1 MKAEVLVTGV
11 FNILHAGH
19 CQLLEFASRF
29 GKVTVGINGNEYTQ
43 RKCKQGTVPL
53 INRVYVLT
61 CNKFVH
67 EVVIFNE
74 DHPGQLIKRLKPDF
88 YVKGPDYFNKKLP
101 EQQAID
107 DSNTVLLIHQSE
119 KIGNSSDLVKQAPKS
134 LFLPIDQLD

>member
-1 MKAEVLVTGV
+1 MSSMVLVTGV

-29 GKVTVGINGNEYTQ
+29 GKVVVGINGNEYNVKKNGTA
-43 RKCKQGTVPL
+43 TVPL

-67 EVVIFNE
+67 EVVVFHE
-74 DHPGQLIKRLKPDF
+74 DHPGALIKRLGPDF
-88 YVKGPDYFNKKLP
+88 YVKGPDYFNEKLS

-107 DSNTVLLIHQSE
+107 DTEAILLIHQAD
-119 KIGNSSDLVKQAPKS
+119 KIGNSSDLVEQAPKS
-134 LFLPIDQLD
+134 LFVPIDYLD